1 MMSRFCWYSVYT
13 YDPRSCHGFVL
24 IEHIYVVHD
33 PIWINVYQLV
43 SVVVPSDQYVCD
55 LVSIIEPF
63 KSVDM
68 SLFCCLML
76 INIYESHSCY
86 SPWLSWPMLFCWI
99 YLFIIS
105 IGVRTITPLDW
116 HASMLLLMSSLGQH
130 ILMTSSKSVISA
142 PYMFRLILLVN

>member
-86 SPWLSWPMLFCWI
+86 SPWLSWPMLLLLN
-99 YLFIIS
+99 LFVHHIHRCS
-105 IGVRTITPLDW
+105 NHNSTWLTCL
-116 HASMLLLMSSLGQH
+116 HAS
-130 ILMTSSKSVISA
+130 
-142 PYMFRLILLVN
+142 VNEFSRPAYTYDQF